1 MYTIKIVQT
10 LVHTL
15 LTVVIVLFIITGF
28 GISNYQIVTSLTGN
42 VLSKINSYQIH
53 TTLIIPFIVLLML
66 HIGFTVG
73 KKFKKEI

>member
-1 MYTIKIVQT
+1 MRTIRIVQT

-42 VLSKINSYQIH
+42 TLSKITSYQLH
-53 TTLIIPFIVLLML
+53 TTLIIPFIVLLIA
-66 HIGFTVG
+66 HIAFTMG